1 MDNNTLQSL
10 LQSTASSFTADRDEA
25 ISKINRL
32 IDSPYDPNVDTE
44 KIMKDL
50 FTKWAI
56 SELGVNKIASAAQQ
70 LVGQMNAQK
79 QKTEPGKEEKKD
91 QPKEK

>member
-10 LQSTASSFTADRDEA
+10 LQSTASSFIADRDEA

-32 IDSPYDPNVDTE
+32 IDSPYDPNLDTE
-44 KIMKDL
+44 KLMKEL

-56 SELGVNKIASAAQQ
+56 SELGVNKVTTAAQQ
-70 LVGQMNAQK
+70 MMGQINAQK
-79 QKTEPGKEEKKD
+79 QKSDSAEQKSEEKSDK
-91 QPKEK
+91 K